1 MEMVFDGVFEEIYG
15 PNEYEGL
22 GYDEEAR
29 IARMNCEKRRAAG
42 KRRKKRKLPFRGFGK
57 QA

>member
-1 MEMVFDGVFEEIYG
+1 MEMVYDGVFEEIYD

-22 GYDEEAR
+22 GEEEDTS
-29 IARMNCEKRRAAG
+29 IARMNRKKRRAAE

-57 QA
+57 QG

>member
-1 MEMVFDGVFEEIYG
+1 MFEEIYD

-22 GYDEEAR
+22 GEEEEAC
-29 IARMNCEKRRAAG
+29 IARMNCK
-42 KRRKKRKLPFRGFGK
+42 KRRKKRKLPFCGFGK